1 MGYLVSWLEALPDID
16 EVQAVQP
23 CSPGLLVRLMLHIS
37 SILGEHVFP
46 TTSHDHLKGTGIIS
60 TPGFQD
66 PRPRAPVAPS
76 WRAGLLA
83 VLGMVWYFSSLV
95 SSGFSPRCLP

>member
-1 MGYLVSWLEALPDID
+1 MGYLVSWLEALPDVD

-46 TTSHDHLKGTGIIS
+46 TTSHDHLNVLDVMHELVGDVLAALA
-60 TPGFQD
+60 Q
-66 PRPRAPVAPS
+66 
-76 WRAGLLA
+76 GLW
-83 VLGMVWYFSSLV
+83 GHLV
-95 SSGFSPRCLP
+95 V